1 MGTVK
6 GRDSHSEQQHNST
19 KMKTF
24 FAAVLVASLLAIA
37 LSAPNPEA
45 APEGDSNSE
54 FGENDNV
61 QVQQLQLG
69 GAGADAEINQAMLE
83 GAAAAIHAPAPNSI
97 VVLLSPRI
105 TATSRFS
112 AQTTIEKTPTN
123 IRLRLSLIYKQCIT
137 NWKLSDIFRVTL
149 ADVNTNIFY

>member
-1 MGTVK
+1 MGK
-6 GRDSHSEQQHNST
+6 GRDSHSEQQHNTT

-54 FGENDNV
+54 FGEMTMSRFSSCSWVELV
-61 QVQQLQLG
+61 QTQRSTRRCWR
-69 GAGADAEINQAMLE
+69 E
-83 GAAAAIHAPAPNSI
+83 AAAAIHAPAPNSI

-112 AQTTIEKTPTN
+112 AQTTIEK
-123 IRLRLSLIYKQCIT
+123 
-137 NWKLSDIFRVTL
+137 
-149 ADVNTNIFY
+149 